1 MHDAIPDDMYELW
14 FIHFVRN
21 LIAHAACKE
30 RHVEQFA
37 AASVQN
43 TKRGKNRGNVGTMC
57 LISNL
62 GGRSPRLISDRRVPC
77 SKSLL
82 QQQV

>member
-1 MHDAIPDDMYELW
+1 MHDAIPDDMHELW

-21 LIAHAACKE
+21 LVAHAACKE

-43 TKRGKNRGNVGTMC
+43 AKQGTKHCIFLKNWFD
-57 LISNL
+57 IQL
-62 GGRSPRLISDRRVPC
+62 GGAIAALDIGQARPM
-77 SKSLL
+77 
-82 QQQV
+82 